1 MSEYLFF
8 SHDSWDLSLNGKDGI
23 SGDDQVSLSSL
34 GLVSGDLIHVIA
46 VERPQTSVVD
56 PQTSVVDQLLQM
68 GFEKVL

>member
-1 MSEYLFF
+1 MSEYSFF

-23 SGDDQVSLSSL
+23 SGDDVSLSSL

-46 VERPQTSVVD
+46 VERPQTS